1 MVRINPVST
10 HTYYVRYTVR
20 NAETETELTVNST
33 AAFDR
38 LLTDPDDIEL
48 YTARIAEDLNV
59 ASNDIDITCITYL
72 GVIKESTPLI
82 YKLMLGTLV
91 IYTILT
97 AIKLLH

>member
-1 MVRINPVST
+1 MTT
-10 HTYYVRYTVR
+10 HTYYVRYTVL
-20 NAETETELTVNST
+20 NAETEVTVNST
-33 AAFDR
+33 ASFDR
-38 LLTDPDDIEL
+38 LLTNPNDIEL
-48 YTARIAEDLNV
+48 YTAHLAKELNI

-72 GVIKESTPLI
+72 GVVKEPTPLI